1 MAIQNGNT
9 ELLGSYA
16 RTSTTASRD
25 IINNNC
31 RGCQIILDV
40 TSVTA
45 TPSITV
51 TIQGKDPVSG
61 KYYTILTS
69 SPVTA
74 TGTVVYRVYP
84 GITAVA
90 NLSASDVIPSLW
102 RVSVAHGDSDSITYS
117 VSANMVV

>member
-74 TGTVVYRVYP
+74 TGTVVYRV
-84 GITAVA
+84 
-90 NLSASDVIPSLW
+90 
-102 RVSVAHGDSDSITYS
+102 
-117 VSANMVV
+117 